1 MDIVTQI
8 ALGAAVGE
16 ATLGRKVGWRA
27 PVWGGLCGLLPD
39 LNVLWPFADPV
50 SAFTW
55 HRGYTHALAVL
66 VLATL
71 IVAWLALTLVIK
83 AHVDR
88 VAGDSLP
95 AGVTRYLTT
104 PSPFNAVLWRVVA
117 MTGEG
122 RYLEGYYSL
131 LDSEPRVSFVSR
143 PDGHERLEPL
153 RSEAAVARL
162 MWFSRGFFSGRELGS
177 GEIVISDLRMG
188 FDEGLV
194 FSFVVGRREGD
205 AIEPAP
211 VRRRPGPEFPPGTDG
226 ACDRVRKATWRG
238 RPQLRPDPPHPMQS
252 ITAGSGT
259 QPQRSRKIAGTTHN
273 HHRLILR
280 KGVSFR
286 NAAKHGC
293 KRYSGSL
300 RRFSIRHAVPHIQAT
315 LHIAVEPCRRAQ
327 KPRGI
332 RLQRLHVLASHD
344 DPEASGQIVALQP
357 GSFHAMAPV
366 PGRSD

>member
-39 LNVLWPFADPV
+39 IDVLWPFADPV

-66 VLATL
+66 VLAIPVVAWAAVRFHPATRPFRWGWL
-71 IVAWLALTLVIK
+71 LLAFLALVTHPILDCFTVYGTQIFLPFSDLPVGWSTIFIIDPAFSVPVILGVLAALVLSRERGLGHRLNHAGLALGVAWLALTLVIK
-83 AHVDR
+83 AHVER

-153 RSEAAVARL
+153 RNAAAVARL
-162 MWFSRGFFSGRELGS
+162 IWFSRGFFRGRELGS
-177 GEIVISDLRMG
+177 GEIVLSDLRMG
-188 FDEGLV
+188 FDERLV
-194 FSFVVGRREGD
+194 FSFVVGRREGE

-211 VRRRPGPEFPPGTDG
+211 VRRRPGPEFPPGMWAALG
-226 ACDRVRKATWRG
+226 ER
-238 RPQLRPDPPHPMQS
+238 
-252 ITAGSGT
+252 
-259 QPQRSRKIAGTTHN
+259 
-273 HHRLILR
+273 IL
-280 KGVSFR
+280 
-286 NAAKHGC
+286 
-293 KRYSGSL
+293 
-300 RRFSIRHAVPHIQAT
+300 
-315 LHIAVEPCRRAQ
+315 
-327 KPRGI
+327 
-332 RLQRLHVLASHD
+332 
-344 DPEASGQIVALQP
+344 
-357 GSFHAMAPV
+357 
-366 PGRSD
+366 GRSAEPACLLPC

>member
-39 LNVLWPFADPV
+39 LDVLWPFADPV

-55 HRGYTHALAVL
+55 HRYTHALAVL

-95 AGVTRYLTT
+95 AGVTGYLTT
-104 PSPFNAVLWRVVA
+104 PSPFNAVLC
-117 MTGEG
+117 G
-122 RYLEGYYSL
+122 R
-131 LDSEPRVSFVSR
+131 DDRRWAVSR
-143 PDGHERLEPL
+143 GLL
-153 RSEAAVARL
+153 LAAGFEAAVARL
-162 MWFSRGFFSGRELGS
+162 IWFSRGFFSAQELGS

-211 VRRRPGPEFPPGTDG
+211 VRRRPGPEFPPGMWAALGERILGRTAEP
-226 ACDRVRKATWRG
+226 AC
-238 RPQLRPDPPHPMQS
+238 L
-252 ITAGSGT
+252 
-259 QPQRSRKIAGTTHN
+259 
-273 HHRLILR
+273 L
-280 KGVSFR
+280 
-286 NAAKHGC
+286 
-293 KRYSGSL
+293 
-300 RRFSIRHAVPHIQAT
+300 
-315 LHIAVEPCRRAQ
+315 PC
-327 KPRGI
+327 
-332 RLQRLHVLASHD
+332 
-344 DPEASGQIVALQP
+344 
-357 GSFHAMAPV
+357 
-366 PGRSD
+366 